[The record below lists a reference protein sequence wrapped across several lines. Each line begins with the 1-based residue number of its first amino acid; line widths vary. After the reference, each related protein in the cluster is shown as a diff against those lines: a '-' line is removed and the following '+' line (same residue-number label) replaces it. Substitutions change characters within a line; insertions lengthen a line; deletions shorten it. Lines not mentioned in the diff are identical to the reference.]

1 MQKVLALTNEKELMA
16 QIEDSIK
23 SHSSIKISVSSDYL
37 DLVENYQR
45 RHAQLV
51 ILDVDLLNGRVVQLI
66 NVLRAMKKDCRIL
79 LMLSPDKM
87 SLCSQAVS
95 LGMVSYLIK
104 PICIQNARNIICS
117 ALNILFPKN
126 SVQKNSEE

>member
-1 MQKVLALTNEKELMA
+1 MHQVLALTDEKELMI
-16 QIEDSIK
+16 QIEDSIN
-23 SHSSIKISVSSDYL
+23 SHSSIQILVSSDYL

-45 RHAQLV
+45 RHALLV
-51 ILDVDLLNGRVVQLI
+51 ILDVDLLNGRVLQLI

-87 SLCSQAVS
+87 SLCSRAVS
-95 LGMVSYLIK
+95 QGMVSYLIK

-117 ALNILFPKN
+117 ALDILLPKG
-126 SVQKNSEE
+126 SGQKKGQ